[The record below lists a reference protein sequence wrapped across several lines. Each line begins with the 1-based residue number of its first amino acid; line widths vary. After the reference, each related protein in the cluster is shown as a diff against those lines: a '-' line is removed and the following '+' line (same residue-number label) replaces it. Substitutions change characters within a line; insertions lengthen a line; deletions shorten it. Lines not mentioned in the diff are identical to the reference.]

1 MNRLI
6 KLSIVAAGLVAATVN
21 AYSWGQKGHDITCA
35 IAEKHLTR
43 KAQKQ
48 ISAIL
53 DGKSIVYWSSWM
65 DNASHTPEYKHT
77 STWHYKNID
86 ADETYETAALNEKG
100 DVVRAIEDQIA
111 ALKSG
116 KLSKEESS
124 VALRF
129 LVHLVGDLHCP
140 MHMGHKSDLGG
151 NKWQV
156 QFFGKG
162 SNLHKIWDTEVI
174 DSSRKWTY
182 TEWTDQIDRC
192 TKSQVKEI
200 VEGTPNS
207 WGKQTYLIS
216 TKLYESTPI
225 GSKLSYDYVS
235 EWSGMLEQ
243 QLLYGGLRLAA
254 VLNDIFR

>member
-1 MNRLI
+1 
-6 KLSIVAAGLVAATVN
+6 
-21 AYSWGQKGHDITCA
+21 
-35 IAEKHLTR
+35 
-43 KAQKQ
+43 
-48 ISAIL
+48 
-53 DGKSIVYWSSWM
+53 M

-174 DSSRKWTY
+174 ESSRKWTY

>member
-1 MNRLI
+1 
-6 KLSIVAAGLVAATVN
+6 
-21 AYSWGQKGHDITCA
+21 
-35 IAEKHLTR
+35 
-43 KAQKQ
+43 
-48 ISAIL
+48 
-53 DGKSIVYWSSWM
+53 
-65 DNASHTPEYKHT
+65 
-77 STWHYKNID
+77 
-86 ADETYETAALNEKG
+86 
-100 DVVRAIEDQIA
+100 
-111 ALKSG
+111 
-116 KLSKEESS
+116 
-124 VALRF
+124 
-129 LVHLVGDLHCP
+129 

-174 DSSRKWTY
+174 ESSRKWTY